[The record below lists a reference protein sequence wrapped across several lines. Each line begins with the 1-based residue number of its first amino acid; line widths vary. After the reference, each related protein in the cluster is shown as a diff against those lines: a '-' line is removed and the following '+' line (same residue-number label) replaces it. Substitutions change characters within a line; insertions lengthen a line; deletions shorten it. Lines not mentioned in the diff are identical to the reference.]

1 VLGLEV
7 SRVLTYFVFPSN
19 NYAGVLYVSECC
31 TCQTS
36 ARPVPDFKSDMG
48 KGNSAVLFAGT
59 ELREL
64 YVGAVRKKSENL
76 LTVMSSLKD
85 HNERAAVT
93 GRGIGAKAERSASSG
108 YTGAASQTGVRKGA
122 KAGQS
127 TDELRG
133 QTYRATSTLR
143 RIADSGAEP
152 RMCETGRRPRGGRR
166 AVAR

>member
-1 VLGLEV
+1 MLRRSAVC
-7 SRVLTYFVFPSN
+7 
-19 NYAGVLYVSECC
+19 AGVLYVPDLSQ
-31 TCQTS
+31 TC

-64 YVGAVRKKSENL
+64 YVGAVRKKSGAEKKQ
-76 LTVMSSLKD
+76 MAESD
-85 HNERAAVT
+85 ARDERAAVT

-143 RIADSGAEP
+143 NAEDS
-152 RMCETGRRPRGGRR
+152 
-166 AVAR
+166 

>member
-1 VLGLEV
+1 
-7 SRVLTYFVFPSN
+7 
-19 NYAGVLYVSECC
+19 
-31 TCQTS
+31 
-36 ARPVPDFKSDMG
+36 MG

-64 YVGAVRKKSENL
+64 YVGAVRKKSGAEKKQ
-76 LTVMSSLKD
+76 MAESD
-85 HNERAAVT
+85 ARDERAAVT
-93 GRGIGAKAERSASSG
+93 GHEIGAKAERSTSSG

-143 RIADSGAEP
+143 NAEDS
-152 RMCETGRRPRGGRR
+152 
-166 AVAR
+166 

>member
-1 VLGLEV
+1 MLGLEV

-31 TCQTS
+31 MCQTC

-64 YVGAVRKKSENL
+64 YVGAVRRKSGAEKKQMAES
-76 LTVMSSLKD
+76 D
-85 HNERAAVT
+85 ARDERAAVT
-93 GRGIGAKAERSASSG
+93 GHEIGAKAERSASSG

-143 RIADSGAEP
+143 NAEDS
-152 RMCETGRRPRGGRR
+152 
-166 AVAR
+166 

>member
-1 VLGLEV
+1 M
-7 SRVLTYFVFPSN
+7 
-19 NYAGVLYVSECC
+19 
-31 TCQTS
+31 CQTS

-64 YVGAVRKKSENL
+64 YVGAVRKKSGAEKKQ
-76 LTVMSSLKD
+76 MAESD
-85 HNERAAVT
+85 ARDERAAVT
-93 GRGIGAKAERSASSG
+93 GHEIGAKAERSASSG
-108 YTGAASQTGVRKGA
+108 YTGGASQTGVRKGA

-143 RIADSGAEP
+143 NAEDS
-152 RMCETGRRPRGGRR
+152 
-166 AVAR
+166 

>member
-1 VLGLEV
+1 MLGLEV

-64 YVGAVRKKSENL
+64 YVGAVRKKSGAEKKQ
-76 LTVMSSLKD
+76 MAESD
-85 HNERAAVT
+85 ARDERAAVT

-143 RIADSGAEP
+143 NAEDS
-152 RMCETGRRPRGGRR
+152 
-166 AVAR
+166 